1 MPVSSM
7 LANLG
12 EPHNEVAALQ
22 EWETGGRAGGDGEV
36 RVVGDKHVPQG
47 ECQYP
52 NTYMKGALK
61 VFLYNQACHIDNPA
75 PANTDAGELLSQG
88 RTVCVF

>member
-1 MPVSSM
+1 MFTMPVFSM

-36 RVVGDKHVPQG
+36 RVVGDQYVPQG
-47 ECQYP
+47 ECQNP
-52 NTYMKGALK
+52 NT
-61 VFLYNQACHIDNPA
+61 
-75 PANTDAGELLSQG
+75 
-88 RTVCVF
+88 